1 MKIQDMINW
10 IEYKSYITHP
20 FDIYLDDK
28 KLPNEQVLKDTPV
41 TSSSLL

>member
-10 IEYKSYITHP
+10 IEYKSQITYP

-28 KLPNEQVLKDTPV
+28 MLHGEQVLKDTPI